1 MAEKTC
7 FVIMAIGDQVTDAGT
22 VTSSELKS
30 KYDDLIKEAIVK
42 ARPRLD
48 VARADEISLPGTITT
63 DIITRVMHSDYVVAD
78 VTYPNPNVFYELG
91 LRHACRTGT
100 VIIKDR
106 QGPRVPFDIA
116 HLRYIEHENT
126 TAGLKQLATQ
136 LETYFDHFDQ
146 NPDRP
151 DNHFQELAK
160 LTSYEFPDYKK
171 DEEVSPEMSMMMA
184 VMNSPDLLEIFA
196 RQAAGEEID
205 QAELFRLIM
214 SNPTVAQP
222 IFEAMVKSGT
232 ISLGGTGQADDS
244 ADDKG
249 FGEPRRRTPTRRK
262 K

>member
-1 MAEKTC
+1 
-7 FVIMAIGDQVTDAGT
+7 MAIGDQVTDSGT
-22 VTSSELKS
+22 VTPSELKS
-30 KYDDLIKEAIVK
+30 KYDDLIKEAIIK

-63 DIITRVMHSDYVVAD
+63 DIITRIMHSDYVVAD

-116 HLRYIEHENT
+116 HLRYIEYENT
-126 TAGLKQLATQ
+126 TAGLKQLASQ

-151 DNHFQELAK
+151 DNHFLELAK

-171 DEEVSPEMSMMMA
+171 DDDASPEMSMMMA

-205 QAELFRLIM
+205 QAEIFRLIM

-222 IFEAMVKSGT
+222 MLEAMIKSGT
-232 ISLGGTGQADDS
+232 ISLGGQANKDDDS
-244 ADDKG
+244 AAEKG
-249 FGEPRRRTPTRRK
+249 FGGEPRRRTTTRRK